1 MNGGRKII
9 FAFDT
14 FLCQQCFAGTTH
26 ATRYNHT
33 ALSPAELHSSANV
46 IVTPGIRPPYARFS
60 TLRVRIHISR
70 SADCARAKG
79 EVRCLL
85 LLKWLLLL
93 KKLLLLLLLLLLS
106 TYAVF

>member
-9 FAFDT
+9 FAFVT
-14 FLCQQCFAGTTH
+14 FLWQQCFASTTH

-33 ALSPAELHSSANV
+33 ALSPAEF

-70 SADCARAKG
+70 SADSARAKG

-93 KKLLLLLLLLLLS
+93 LLLLLLS